1 MKQTIIEQDVSQ
13 FACGAK
19 YLGAGGGGSSNILEL
34 LTKRAIREHGPVQL
48 QHPFDVNETE
58 WIIPVGIMGST
69 TIMNEKI
76 PTGWELVEV
85 LRAVEKEKE
94 IRAGAVA
101 GIEIAG
107 INVLTPILTA
117 ALARL
122 PVIDCDGMGRAF
134 TGIHMTTYHAF
145 DISLAPLVMTD
156 EKRKSILIQSDN
168 NEEAECIARNTV
180 MNMGGWAAFAC
191 YAMKTKHMR
200 EASIYHTFSLAW
212 RLGRGVKKAHEDIH
226 QVVRVLMEELSNSVY
241 GTPRLVTK
249 GKIVEL
255 SCDMKEGQL
264 SGSLFLEGRG
274 EYTAEQWGILFC
286 NEYVLCKQEENVRVM
301 SPDLICVLDAD
312 TGHPVQVEEL
322 EKNRNVWVLGI
333 PSPPLVRTSKMLE
346 VVGPETYGSPFSFLP
361 VESLYEQMDAKR
373 GVGHA
378 TAWD

>member
-1 MKQTIIEQDVSQ
+1 MKQTITEHDVPQ
-13 FACGAK
+13 FAYGAR
-19 YLGAGGGGSSNILEL
+19 YLGAGGGGSSNVLEL
-34 LTKRAIREHGPVQL
+34 LTKRAIREYGPVQL
-48 QHPFDVNETE
+48 QHPFEVKEGE

-76 PTGWELVEV
+76 PTGWELLEV
-85 LRAVEKEKE
+85 LQAVEKEKG
-94 IRAGAVA
+94 IRAAAVA

-122 PVIDCDGMGRAF
+122 PVMDCDGMGRAF

-145 DISLAPLVMTD
+145 DIPLVPLVMMD
-156 EKRKSILIQSDN
+156 ENRKSIWIRSYN
-168 NEEAECIARNTV
+168 NEETERIARASV
-180 MNMGGWAAFAC
+180 MNMGGWAAIAC
-191 YAMKTKHMR
+191 YAMKTEHIR

-212 RLGRGVKKAHEDIH
+212 RLGRGVKEAREDIH
-226 QVVRVLMEELSNSVY
+226 QVVQVLMEELSNSVY
-241 GTPRLVTK
+241 GIPHLVTK

-264 SGSLFLEGRG
+264 SGSFFLEGRG
-274 EYTAEQWGILFC
+274 EHTAEQWEILFH

-312 TGHPVQVEEL
+312 TGHPIQIEEL

-346 VVGPETYGSPFSFLP
+346 VVGPETYGHSFSFLP
-361 VESLYEQMDAKR
+361 IESLYKQAGEKR
-373 GVGHA
+373 GVDHA
-378 TAWD
+378 AAWD